1 MGYDWGFGEFFLDF
15 EDAISGEFHMDVAG
29 SLPQV
34 HGAAGLFHDP
44 GAEIGIGHEQDISI
58 GRNVFHDAHGIAA
71 GADDIAEGLDMAAA
85 VDVGDHIIV
94 LVTVFLEECFQF
106 RAGTAFFE
114 RAAGVF
120 VGQDDDFFGIHD
132 FGRFGHKM
140 HAAEGNDIGIGF
152 FRLIGESQRV
162 THVVSHV
169 LNGFNLVIMSE
180 DNGVTFFFKAQ
191 NIGDEVDAFE
201 SGGHGEM
208 E

>member
-1 MGYDWGFGEFFLDF
+1 
-15 EDAISGEFHMDVAG
+15 
-29 SLPQV
+29 
-34 HGAAGLFHDP
+34 
-44 GAEIGIGHEQDISI
+44 
-58 GRNVFHDAHGIAA
+58 
-71 GADDIAEGLDMAAA
+71 
-85 VDVGDHIIV
+85 
-94 LVTVFLEECFQF
+94 
-106 RAGTAFFE
+106 
-114 RAAGVF
+114 
-120 VGQDDDFFGIHD
+120 
-132 FGRFGHKM
+132 M